1 MAEVEVGGIKFTGG
15 KMMAVVMALSSAVG
29 VLWGGFEV
37 YSRYLDMEEKISQYE
52 APDLSGIEKQLAVQ
66 GETLTSYNETL
77 KAYEL
82 KFSTQKEILDRVNA
96 DLSLLMNDVRDSN
109 RRLYTLETETQ
120 KEMLDI
126 RKSITE
132 KIEEALEN
140 PLAGK

>member
-1 MAEVEVGGIKFTGG
+1 MAEVEVGGVKFTGG
-15 KMMAVVMALSSAVG
+15 KMFAVLMALSSAVG
-29 VLWGGFEV
+29 ALWGGFEI

-52 APDLSGIEKQLAVQ
+52 APDLSGIEQQLAV
-66 GETLTSYNETL
+66 LNESID
-77 KAYEL
+77 AYEL

-120 KEMLDI
+120 REMLDI

-132 KIEEALEN
+132 QIEEALAN

>member
-1 MAEVEVGGIKFTGG
+1 
-15 KMMAVVMALSSAVG
+15 
-29 VLWGGFEV
+29 LWGGFEI

-52 APDLSGIEKQLAVQ
+52 APDLSGIEQQLAV
-66 GETLTSYNETL
+66 LNESID
-77 KAYEL
+77 AYEL

-120 KEMLDI
+120 REMLDI

-132 KIEEALEN
+132 QIEEALAN

>member
-15 KMMAVVMALSSAVG
+15 KMFAVLMALSSAVG
-29 VLWGGFEV
+29 ALWGGFEI

-52 APDLSGIEKQLAVQ
+52 APDLSGIEQQLAV
-66 GETLTSYNETL
+66 LNESID
-77 KAYEL
+77 AYEL

-120 KEMLDI
+120 REMLDI

-132 KIEEALEN
+132 QIEEALAN